1 MFSSVEKLVLEITSQ
16 MIEWRRLFHQYP
28 ELGFEE
34 VKSAHKI
41 KGLLN
46 EWGFEVT
53 TGVGKTGVVGFL
65 DNGSDFTLGLR
76 FDMDALPIA
85 EVSHLPFS
93 SQHPGI
99 MHACGHDGHMTIGLG
114 VAYVLAKLRNRIQG
128 NIKMIF
134 QPAEEGLGGAT
145 AMIADGVLESPSVD
159 AILGMHIWPELD
171 SGTVGVRKG
180 TIMAAADRFSISLSG
195 SGGHGGQPHL
205 AVDPITITAE
215 VIEGLQKIV
224 SREVA
229 PTEPVVISIGSLHG
243 GTAFNIIP
251 HRVELTGT
259 IRTANEDVRTHVLQR
274 IEEKVHA
281 IVRGN
286 NARCDIDFERCFYQT
301 FNDEH
306 LVDNFRSTI
315 VETWGPETLVDL
327 AAPTMTGEDFSEYQ
341 RLIPGLYFF
350 VGTRNEEKGLTFP
363 IHHEKYS
370 IDESVLGFGV
380 EVMVHAALNV
390 IGKGEVRKE
399 RVHDYHS

>member
-1 MFSSVEKLVLEITSQ
+1 MFSSVQQHVREILPQ
-16 MIEWRRLFHQYP
+16 MIEWRRFFHQYP

-41 KGLLN
+41 STLLK
-46 EWGFEVT
+46 EWGFEIT

-65 DNGSDFTLGLR
+65 DNGRDFTLGLR
-76 FDMDALPIA
+76 FDMDALPICEA
-85 EVSHLPFS
+85 TDLPFG

-99 MHACGHDGHMTIGLG
+99 MHACGHDGHMTVGLG
-114 VAYVLAKLRNRIQG
+114 VACVLAKLRHRIDG

-134 QPAEEGLGGAT
+134 QPAEEGLGGAI
-145 AMIADGVLESPSVD
+145 AMIADGVLRNPPVD
-159 AILGMHIWPELD
+159 AILGMHIWPELE

-180 TIMAAADRFSISLSG
+180 TIMAAADRFAISLSG

-205 AVDPITITAE
+205 AVDPITVTAE

-229 PTEPVVISIGSLHG
+229 PTDPVVISIGSVHG

-251 HRVELTGT
+251 HRVEITGT
-259 IRTANEDVRTHVLQR
+259 IRTADEGVRTHVLQR
-274 IEEKVHA
+274 IEQKVRA
-281 IVRGN
+281 IVKGN

-301 FNDEH
+301 FNNEQ
-306 LVDNFRSTI
+306 LVDDFRST
-315 VETWGPETLVDL
+315 VVKAWGPEILVDL

-350 VGTRNEEKGLTFP
+350 VGTRNEAKGLTFP

-370 IDESVLGFGV
+370 IDEGILGFGV
-380 EVMVHAALNV
+380 EVMVNAALNV
-390 IGKGEVRKE
+390 VKKGGSQKGA
-399 RVHDYHS
+399 SA